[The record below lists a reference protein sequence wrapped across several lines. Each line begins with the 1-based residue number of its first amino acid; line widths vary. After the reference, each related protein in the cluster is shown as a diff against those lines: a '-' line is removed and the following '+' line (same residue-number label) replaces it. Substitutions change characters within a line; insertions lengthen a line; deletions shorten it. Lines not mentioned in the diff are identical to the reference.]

1 MQTEIEVKFVQI
13 DIDDVRKKLKEA
25 GAELVQSMRLMR
37 RSLIE
42 QPEHRAVNCFLRI
55 RDEGDRTTLTIKKRK
70 SRDLAQIDINNVAEI
85 ETEVSDFDKTVE
97 IFTEAGW
104 PPITYQESR
113 RETWRFDGAEVVI
126 DEWPWLK
133 PNVEIEAGT
142 EEIVCKV
149 ASRLG
154 FDWSDAFFG
163 YIDHV
168 YQLEYDFSPGFRGLI
183 DLPYVRFVDP
193 LPEQMVKIQGS

>member
-13 DIDDVRKKLKEA
+13 DIDDLRSRLKSC
-25 GAELVQSMRLMR
+25 GAELVQPMRLMR

-55 RDEGDRTTLTIKKRK
+55 RDEGGRTTLTLKKRK
-70 SRDLAQIDINNVAEI
+70 SRDLGQIDIDNVAEI
-85 ETEVSDFDKTVE
+85 ETEVGDFDKTIE
-97 IFTEAGW
+97 IFAEAGW

-113 RETWRFDGAEVVI
+113 RETWSLGGAEVVI

-133 PNVEIEAGT
+133 PNIEIEAST
-142 EEIVCKV
+142 EEVVRGV
-149 ASRLG
+149 ASKLG

-163 YIDHV
+163 DIDHV

-183 DLPYVRFVDP
+183 DLPYVRFDDP
-193 LPEQMVKIQGS
+193 LPEQMTKI